1 MDRLARTYKILLA
14 LALVA
19 CAVIVVAEF
28 HKHVDNAHDQCWLC
42 VSSFASIALPALTG
56 LTVVSWTCLG
66 LVFTS
71 PAYSHP
77 QAVSS
82 APSARAPPAR
92 LHILSF

>member
-1 MDRLARTYKILLA
+1 MDRLTRTYKILLA

-28 HKHVDNAHDQCWLC
+28 HKHVDNAHGQCWLC

-56 LTVVSWTCLG
+56 LTLVSWRWLG

-71 PAYSHP
+71 TTRSNP
-77 QAVSS
+77 QAVSF
-82 APSARAPPAR
+82 ALCARAPPR
-92 LHILSF
+92 GLQDSSF